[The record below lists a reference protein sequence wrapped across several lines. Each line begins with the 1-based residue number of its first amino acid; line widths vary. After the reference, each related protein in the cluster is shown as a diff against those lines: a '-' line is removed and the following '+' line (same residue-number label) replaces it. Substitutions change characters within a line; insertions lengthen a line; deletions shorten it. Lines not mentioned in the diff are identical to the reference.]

1 MLLLRRLAMPRFSLL
16 SAENVLILGSASPR
30 RTELLTHAGVP
41 HEVVVPS
48 VDESV
53 RPGESAGGY
62 LVRVVRSK
70 LDAVRLAVPAALGA
84 RAAVLLCAD
93 TSVIVDDEIL
103 GKPETVAEGR
113 AMLLRLRGRAHDV
126 RTAFAIGDLAGVLL
140 HEETVNTKVVFRE
153 LGDRELNDYVA
164 HGEGRD
170 KAGGYAVQ
178 GAAGC
183 FVARIEGS
191 PTNVVGLP
199 TCEVVVALQR
209 LGLR

>member
-1 MLLLRRLAMPRFSLL
+1 
-16 SAENVLILGSASPR
+16 
-30 RTELLTHAGVP
+30 
-41 HEVVVPS
+41 
-48 VDESV
+48 
-53 RPGESAGGY
+53 
-62 LVRVVRSK
+62 
-70 LDAVRLAVPAALGA
+70 
-84 RAAVLLCAD
+84 
-93 TSVIVDDEIL
+93 
-103 GKPETVAEGR
+103 
-113 AMLLRLRGRAHDV
+113 MLLRLRGRAHDV
-126 RTAFAIGDLAGVLL
+126 RTAFAIGDLAGGLL
-140 HEETVNTKVVFRE
+140 HEETVNTQVVFRE
-153 LGDRELNDYVA
+153 LGDREMNDYVA